1 MDLNKLLKF
10 LSLAGKLK
18 TTIRFSSVGESI
30 KFLRDTGASHSW
42 RLSLLVILMADEFN
56 LDTKKALEIAIVHD
70 IAESITGDIDAILI
84 HNGSVSKKDK
94 ERKEIIAIEKLTK
107 ILPRN
112 HGNKIRKLWEEY
124 KYGLNKEAKFIKAL
138 DKLETMI
145 HVIESG
151 CAALDD
157 KEFLVKY
164 ADKTVKNFPEL
175 EDFLKK
181 VKTEIK
187 KEFKKGKIPWE
198 KEFDV

>member
-1 MDLNKLLKF
+1 MDLNKFLKF

-124 KYGLNKEAKFIKAL
+124 KYGLNKEAKFVKAL